1 MARVDLRA
9 RTVALAAVALATVSL
24 SCGRTQ
30 ASRPEASQPAPVVT
44 PGQTAASPGTESGV
58 SMPGSTSDPASTS
71 MASPMPNGMAAGPNA
86 GDMEPADES
95 GAGEEMNALRVQVL
109 LDRAGFSPGE
119 IDGLQGSN
127 MRRAMAA
134 FTGNRVGT
142 SPGMAAANPSQQELA
157 RDHAATL
164 VDYTITPDDVKGPFV
179 RVPEDMMAKSKLE
192 HLGYSSPEEALG
204 EKFHASP
211 KLLKSLNPG
220 VSFTAGQKIK
230 VPNVLGRTP
239 SGKAARVVVDKSDA
253 TVTAFAQDGSVLATY
268 PATMGSAHDPLPIGK
283 WTIKGVSHDPTFNY
297 NPDLFWDAEPGHG
310 KAKIAPGPNNPVG
323 VVWMDL
329 SKEHYGIHGTP
340 EPSTIGKTQSHGCI
354 RLTNWD
360 ASELASLVSPGTP
373 AILQE

>member
-9 RTVALAAVALATVSL
+9 RLWALAALAVAALSL
-24 SCGRTQ
+24 SCGKTE
-30 ASRPEASQPAPVVT
+30 ASRPAPVVT
-44 PGQTAASPGTESGV
+44 PGQTEASPGTPSGV
-58 SMPGSTSDPASTS
+58 SMPGGTTGAATSSDAATPYPAGSG
-71 MASPMPNGMAAGPNA
+71 MPGGPNA
-86 GDMEPADES
+86 ENAQPADES
-95 GAGEEMNALRVQVL
+95 GAGEEMTALRVQVL

-119 IDGLQGSN
+119 IDGLQGTN

-134 FTGNRVGT
+134 FNGNRVGT

-157 RDHAATL
+157 RDRAPTL
-164 VDYTITPDDVKGPFV
+164 VEYTITADDVKGPFV
-179 RVPEDMMAKSKLE
+179 RIPEDMMAKSKLE

-211 KLLKSLNPG
+211 RLLKSLNPG
-220 VSFTAGQKIK
+220 VRFTAGQKIR
-230 VPNVLGRTP
+230 VPNVLGRAP
-239 SGKAARVVVDKSDA
+239 SGKAARIVVDKSDA
-253 TVTAFAQDGSVLATY
+253 TLTAFDQDGTVLATY

-310 KAKIAPGPNNPVG
+310 KAKVAAGPNNPVG
-323 VVWMDL
+323 VVWIDL